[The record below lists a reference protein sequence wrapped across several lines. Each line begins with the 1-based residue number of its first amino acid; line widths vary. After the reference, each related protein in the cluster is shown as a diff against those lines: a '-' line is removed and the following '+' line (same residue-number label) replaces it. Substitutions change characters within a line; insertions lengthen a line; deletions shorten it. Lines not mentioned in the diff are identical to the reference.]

1 MEEAMETIVE
11 CCAGL
16 DVHQAT
22 VVACLNKGPPGK
34 RSVRE
39 VRTYGTT
46 GQELREMRDWLKSAD
61 CTLVAM
67 ESTGVYWKPIHAEL
81 EGHFEIIVGNAHHI
95 KNVPGRKTD
104 VKDCEWIS
112 DLVRHGL
119 IANSFV
125 PPRPIRDLRDLT
137 RYRRKLLQ
145 AQAAERNRLIKLL
158 ESASIK
164 LSGVISDVFGV
175 SGRAMLRALIEG
187 EQSPAEM
194 AQLAQRRMKRKQ
206 PEIARALD
214 GHVDEHHRFVLRLQ
228 LQRITAA
235 EADLEQLDQRLGE
248 KLAAYDPEVGLLMQI
263 PGVDR
268 VTAAGI
274 IAEVGVEMHAFAGAA
289 HLAAWAGV
297 CPGSYESAGR
307 QRSSKVRKGNVW
319 LKTTLVAAAL
329 AAVKKRGSYFAE
341 KYRRLAAKRGKMRAL
356 VAIGH
361 KILVTAYHM
370 LTNRSDYRE
379 LGAGY
384 LDQLNHHRTVNNLT
398 KRLRTLGYDVQIT
411 PQAA

>member
-1 MEEAMETIVE
+1 MEAIVE

-22 VVACLNKGPPGK
+22 VVACLNNGPAGK
-34 RSVRE
+34 RSAKE
-39 VRTYGTT
+39 IRTYGTT
-46 GQELREMRDWLKSAD
+46 GLELREMREWLKSAG

-81 EGHFEIIVGNAHHI
+81 EGYFEIIVGNAHHI

-112 DLVRHGL
+112 DLARHGL

-125 PPRPIRDLRDLT
+125 PPRAIRDLRDLT
-137 RYRRKLLQ
+137 RYRRKLVE

-187 EQSPAEM
+187 DQSPTEM
-194 AQLAQRRMKRKQ
+194 AGLAQRRMKRKQ

-214 GHVDEHHRFVLRLQ
+214 GHIDEHHRFILRLQ

-235 EADLEQLDQRLGE
+235 EADLEQLDERLSE
-248 KLAAYDPEVGLLMQI
+248 KLAPYDEELRRLMQI

-268 VTAAGI
+268 VIAGAM
-274 IAEVGVEMHAFAGAA
+274 IAEMGVDMSVFHGAA
-289 HLAAWAGV
+289 HLAAWAGL
-297 CPGSYESAGR
+297 CPSNHESAGR
-307 QRSSKVRKGNVW
+307 QRGGKTRKGNVW
-319 LKTTLVAAAL
+319 LKTAMVTAAIAAA
-329 AAVKKRGSYFAE
+329 KTRRSYFAE
-341 KYRRLAAKRGKMRAL
+341 KYRRLSSRRGKMRAA
-356 VAIGH
+356 VAVAH
-361 KILVTAYHM
+361 KILVAAYRM
-370 LTNRSDYRE
+370 LVNQSDYRE
-379 LGAGY
+379 LGPDY
-384 LDQLNHHRTVNNLT
+384 LDRLNHHRTAINLT
-398 KRLRTLGYDVQIT
+398 NRLR
-411 PQAA
+411 AM

>member
-1 MEEAMETIVE
+1 MEANMEAIVE

-22 VVACLNKGPPGK
+22 VVACLNKGAPGK
-34 RSVRE
+34 RSGKE

-46 GQELREMRDWLKSAD
+46 GQELREMRDWLKSAG

-67 ESTGVYWKPIHAEL
+67 ESTGVYWKPVHAEL
-81 EGHFEIIVGNAHHI
+81 EGHFEIVVGNAHHI

-112 DLVRHGL
+112 DLARHGL

-137 RYRRKLLQ
+137 RYRRKLVQ

-164 LSGVISDVFGV
+164 LAGVISDIFGV
-175 SGRAMLRALIEG
+175 SGRDMVRALIEG
-187 EQSPAEM
+187 DQSPAEM
-194 AQLAQRRMKRKQ
+194 AQLARRRMKRKQ

-214 GHVDEHHRFVLRLQ
+214 GHIDEHHRFILRLQ

-235 EADLEQLDQRLGE
+235 EADLEQLDQRLSE
-248 KLAAYDPEVGLLMQI
+248 KLAPYDMEVRLLMQI
-263 PGVDR
+263 PGVDW
-268 VTAAGI
+268 VTAGEI
-274 IAEVGVEMHAFAGAA
+274 IAEIGVDMSVFLGAA
-289 HLAAWAGV
+289 HLAAWAGL
-297 CPGSYESAGR
+297 CPGSHESAGR
-307 QRSSKVRKGNVW
+307 QRGGKTRKGNVW
-319 LKTTLVAAAL
+319 LKTAMVTAAIAAA
-329 AAVKKRGSYFAE
+329 KKRGSYFAD
-341 KYRRLAAKRGKMRAL
+341 KYRRLAAKRGKMRAAVAVAHKML
-356 VAIGH
+356 VA
-361 KILVTAYHM
+361 AYHM
-370 LTNRSDYRE
+370 LANRSDYRE

-384 LDQLNHHRTVNNLT
+384 LDQLHHRRTANNLT
-398 KRLRTLGYDVQIT
+398 HRLRALGYDVQIT
-411 PQAA
+411 PKAA

>member
-1 MEEAMETIVE
+1 MEAIVE

-22 VVACLNKGPPGK
+22 VVACLNNGPAGK
-34 RSVRE
+34 RSAKE
-39 VRTYGTT
+39 TRTYGTT
-46 GQELREMRDWLKSAD
+46 GLELREMRDWLKSAG

-112 DLVRHGL
+112 DLARHGL

-125 PPRPIRDLRDLT
+125 PPRAIRDLRDLT
-137 RYRRKLLQ
+137 RYRRKLVE

-187 EQSPAEM
+187 DQSPTEM
-194 AQLAQRRMKRKQ
+194 AGLAQRRMKRKQ

-214 GHVDEHHRFVLRLQ
+214 GHIDEHHRFILRLQ

-235 EADLEQLDQRLGE
+235 EADLEQLDERLSE
-248 KLAAYDPEVGLLMQI
+248 KLAPYDEELRRLMQI

-268 VTAAGI
+268 VIAGAM
-274 IAEVGVEMHAFAGAA
+274 IAEMGVDMSVFHGAA
-289 HLAAWAGV
+289 HLAAWAGL
-297 CPGSYESAGR
+297 CPGNHESAGR
-307 QRSSKVRKGNVW
+307 QRGGKTRKGNVW
-319 LKTTLVAAAL
+319 LKTAMVTAAIAAA
-329 AAVKKRGSYFAE
+329 KTRRSYFAE
-341 KYRRLAAKRGKMRAL
+341 KYRRLSSRRGKMRAA
-356 VAIGH
+356 VAVAH
-361 KILVTAYHM
+361 KILVAAYRM
-370 LTNRSDYRE
+370 LVNRADYRE
-379 LGAGY
+379 LGPDY
-384 LDQLNHHRTVNNLT
+384 LDRLNHHRTAINLT
-398 KRLRTLGYDVQIT
+398 NRLRAMGYEVQIT
-411 PQAA
+411 AKAA